1 MTVKQE
7 RYESLIK
14 KEVALVIQNQ
24 LNDPSL
30 DLVSVTD
37 VELTNDMSYAT
48 IYVSFLKEENK
59 EKGMEAL
66 QKAKGLLRSKVA
78 GVMTT
83 RRTPEILIKFDD
95 SIVRGSKID
104 EILAKIKDED

>member
-30 DLVSVTD
+30 DFVSVTD

-78 GVMTT
+78 SVMTT

>member
-30 DLVSVTD
+30 DFVSVTD
-37 VELTNDMSYAT
+37 VELTNHVLCNDLCQ
-48 IYVSFLKEENK
+48 F
-59 EKGMEAL
+59 
-66 QKAKGLLRSKVA
+66 SK
-78 GVMTT
+78 
-83 RRTPEILIKFDD
+83 RRK
-95 SIVRGSKID
+95 
-104 EILAKIKDED
+104 